1 MAKISAL
8 CCALLSCSTLI
19 QIDVFFLLLDRNKH
33 EVEME
38 MEIRSTGSNVDGT
51 SRLDLRT
58 NWPK

>member
-1 MAKISAL
+1 MAKINAL

-38 MEIRSTGSNVDGT
+38 MEIEVLVQTLMAPVD
-51 SRLDLRT
+51 
-58 NWPK
+58 